1 MCFFQTVLQ
10 EAVHG
15 YASSP
20 RSQPPAGEQAQK
32 SLLADAKP
40 LGGDPWSP
48 DLQ

>member
-1 MCFFQTVLQ
+1 MCLFQTVLQ
-10 EAVHG
+10 EAVHAS
-15 YASSP
+15 ASSP
-20 RSQPPAGEQAQK
+20 GSLPPPGEQAQK